1 MQADRG
7 LADWRGISHRQMI
20 KLANIWLTGDA
31 VCLQLNR
38 RQEGS
43 WELSSFGAGGRS
55 GAAFVTLQIHLENT
69 CLIWPG

>member
-1 MQADRG
+1 
-7 LADWRGISHRQMI
+7 MI

-43 WELSSFGAGGRS
+43 WELFSFGAGGRS

-69 CLIWPG
+69 CLI

>member
-7 LADWRGISHRQMI
+7 LADRRGISQRQMI

-38 RQEGS
+38 RQES
-43 WELSSFGAGGRS
+43 NWELSSFAGG
-55 GAAFVTLQIHLENT
+55 GLPL
-69 CLIWPG
+69 